1 MTTEPTVE
9 RCSDGC
15 LRRGDPLGASA
26 PPVRHWLLVEQPGP
40 WGPHPWR
47 DSSLPEDVVA
57 AIAAQASAVHAR
69 VLLIRRP
76 GRAQPGLRRW
86 AFVESTP
93 GRERAWWSQVTDPS
107 ELTDLGLAEP
117 RGELSTAPIY
127 LVCAHGRHDA
137 CCAIRGRPLA
147 AALATVRPEETW
159 ECTHVGGDR
168 FAGNMIA
175 LPHGLY
181 YGQVPPEKA
190 EQIASRYEVG
200 LLELEHFRGRS
211 TYAAPVQA
219 AQELAR
225 SHSGNTRID
234 SFRPLDA
241 IHSGHEQWLVELEGA
256 KLEVRAVFHRSDS
269 PLTCSATVPAA
280 VRGFELVR
288 WLDKPH

>member
-1 MTTEPTVE
+1 MTADQTVE
-9 RCSDGC
+9 RCADGC

-26 PPVRHWLLVEQPGP
+26 PPVRHWVLVEQPGP

-47 DSSLPEDVVA
+47 DSSLPDEVVS
-57 AIAAQASAVHAR
+57 AIAAQAEAVHAR

-76 GRAQPGLRRW
+76 GRAREGLRRW

-93 GRERAWWSQVTDPS
+93 GRERTWWSSYSDPL
-107 ELTDLGLAEP
+107 ELADLGLTEP
-117 RGELSTAPIY
+117 RGELSLAPIY

-147 AALATVRPEETW
+147 AALASVRPEETW

-168 FAGNMIA
+168 FAGNMVV

-181 YGQVPPEKA
+181 YGQVPPGSA
-190 EQIASRYEVG
+190 ERIVHQHEAG
-200 LLELEHFRGRS
+200 FLDLAHFRGRT

-219 AQELAR
+219 AQDLAR
-225 SHSGNTRID
+225 AESGDTRLD
-234 SFRPLDA
+234 SFPPQSVR
-241 IHSGHEQWLVELEGA
+241 HTGHEQWEVTLDGA
-256 KLEVRAVFHRSDS
+256 TLEVRATFHRSDT

-280 VRGFELVR
+280 VRSFELVR
-288 WLDKPH
+288 WLSKPQ